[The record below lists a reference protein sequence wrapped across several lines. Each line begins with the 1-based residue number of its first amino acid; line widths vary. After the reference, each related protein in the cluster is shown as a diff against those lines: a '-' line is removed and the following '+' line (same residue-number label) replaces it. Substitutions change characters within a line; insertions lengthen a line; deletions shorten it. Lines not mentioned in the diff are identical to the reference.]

1 LCTGGRSRRNT
12 PAPGKDQ
19 LAGVL
24 EYYAQRIRE
33 KCGASVAAAV
43 AFLLSDRAASIT
55 GQTLVIDAG
64 MTA

>member
-1 LCTGGRSRRNT
+1 MKRTGLDSRYRTCQTATDHGASRRRG
-12 PAPGKDQ
+12 A
-19 LAGVL
+19 AGRVT
-24 EYYAQRIRE
+24 A
-33 KCGASVAAAV
+33 ASVAAAV